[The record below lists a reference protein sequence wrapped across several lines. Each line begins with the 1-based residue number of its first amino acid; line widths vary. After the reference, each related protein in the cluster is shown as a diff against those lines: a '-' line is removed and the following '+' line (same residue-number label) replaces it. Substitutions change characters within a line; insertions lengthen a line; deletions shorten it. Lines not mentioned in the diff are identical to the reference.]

1 MLQVLHVHPICI
13 YCISLFVR
21 VWEVLNIVCGVLCG
35 MISIDSRNFAQAVMV
50 SRYPVWSPL
59 TAPRLGIGE
68 LVLYCDCSRY
78 LRTL

>member
-1 MLQVLHVHPICI
+1 MLQVLHVHPFCV
-13 YCISLFVR
+13 SLFVR
-21 VWEVLNIVCGVLCG
+21 VWRVLNVVRGVLCG

-68 LVLYCDCSRY
+68 CGVIL
-78 LRTL
+78 